1 MAPYKVI
8 LAYDGT
14 DFEGFQRQGSTRTV
28 QLVVE
33 NALRCLNWQGR
44 TILAA
49 GRTDT
54 GVHAAG
60 QVVAFELDW
69 AHSTEQLG
77 RALNANLPHDVSVK
91 SVETADVDFHPRFS
105 ARARTYQ
112 YHVYCEPE
120 RHPLYDRFAWRV
132 WPPVELQKLQL
143 AASLLTGTHDFAAF
157 GSPPKKGGRTERRVF
172 QAGWE
177 PQARGLLFEVTAN
190 AFLYHMVRRMVY
202 LQVQAGQNRLE
213 LEGLEKAVQ
222 EAQPQTPGLAPSCG
236 LVLWKVWYVDGKETD
251 ENLG

>member
-14 DFEGFQRQGSTRTV
+14 DFEGFQRQGSARTV

-33 NALRCLNWQGR
+33 DALRCLNWQGR

-60 QVVAFELDW
+60 QVVAFEMDW

-91 SVETADVDFHPRFS
+91 SVETVDVDFHPRFS

-112 YHVYCEPE
+112 YHLYCEPE
-120 RHPLYDRFAWRV
+120 RHPLYDRFML
-132 WPPVELQKLQL
+132 ESL
-143 AASLLTGTHDFAAF
+143 APTGTAEAAF
-157 GSPPKKGGRTERRVF
+157 SSQPSYWRHTIFLRLERLPKKGG
-172 QAGWE
+172 
-177 PQARGLLFEVTAN
+177 ARSARCFRQGGSPRPGVCCLRL
-190 AFLYHMVRRMVY
+190 RRMLFCTTWY
-202 LQVQAGQNRLE
+202 GEWSTSRCRSGKTGWNWRGWKRLF
-213 LEGLEKAVQ
+213 
-222 EAQPQTPGLAPSCG
+222 
-236 LVLWKVWYVDGKETD
+236 
-251 ENLG
+251 